1 MDKPFY
7 AVSLVWNV
15 LRRYLPENI
24 TSNIKGMKCFK
35 DSTGACFDVS
45 SRDAEKLEDI
55 FEHETQ
61 GKTVD
66 FQVSRC
72 TALPELKE
80 DDRPVG
86 NLGYNNSQPRFGDGR
101 DGRFQGGQSYGN
113 NRGGQSYGS
122 SQQGGYN

>member
-24 TSNIKGMKCFK
+24 TTNIKGMKCFK
-35 DSTGACFDVS
+35 DNTGACFDVQAS
-45 SRDAEKLEDI
+45 DTERLCDI
-55 FEHETQ
+55 FEHETS

-72 TALPELKE
+72 TSLPELKE
-80 DDRPVG
+80 EIA
-86 NLGYNNSQPRFGDGR
+86 Y
-101 DGRFQGGQSYGN
+101 GQ
-113 NRGGQSYGS
+113 Q
-122 SQQGGYN
+122 